1 MFQQPLEK
9 RPTTSAGLVNGE
21 QCLNALFPDPKS
33 RPSLRWF
40 LTLKTRGLIP
50 FRRIRGLV
58 FYDVE
63 EVRRA
68 IDTQFTVRANN

>member
-1 MFQQPLEK
+1 MFQQPPEK
-9 RPTTSAGLVNGE
+9 RPATSAGLVNGE
-21 QCLNALFPDPKS
+21 QCLKALFPDPAS

-40 LTLKTRGLIP
+40 LALKARGLIP
-50 FRRIRGLV
+50 FRRIGGLI

-68 IDTQFTVRANN
+68 IDTQFTVRMNN